1 MEHTIGMRIPLLLA
15 FLILTLV
22 PLLVQVRF
30 TSGYFYQSHVEERM
44 AEAQNRCLI
53 LANKIR
59 SSDYINVLLSG
70 NPNPALDAELSTTAD
85 LMNGRIVLVDDS
97 FKILKDTFGLSRG
110 KTLVVS
116 DVLKAFDGETSS
128 YLNQKKKY
136 FYVAQPFRKKHGCSA
151 DRFGCGS
158 RKWEKYG
165 RRAGS
170 SLLMASTE
178 NSALLQEKIVQKTGF
193 LQLVMFC
200 FILIADLLAAA
211 CLLKPFRRR
220 SSSSI
225 WWQREIW
232 IRILM

>member
-1 MEHTIGMRIPLLLA
+1 MRRIAEHKRKIWKAMEHTIGMRIPLFLA

-136 FYVAQPFRKKHGCSA
+136 FYVAQPIQAKSTDA
-151 DRFGCGS
+151 APIDS
-158 RKWEKYG
+158 DVA
-165 RRAGS
+165 AG
-170 SLLMASTE
+170 
-178 NSALLQEKIVQKTGF
+178 KIRQ
-193 LQLVMFC
+193 
-200 FILIADLLAAA
+200 A
-211 CLLKPFRRR
+211 C
-220 SSSSI
+220 
-225 WWQREIW
+225 RESFF
-232 IRILM
+232 

>member
-1 MEHTIGMRIPLLLA
+1 MRRIAEHKRKIWKAMEHTIGMRIPLILA

-44 AEAQNRCLI
+44 AEAQNRSLI

-136 FYVAQPFRKKHGCSA
+136 FYVAQPIH
-151 DRFGCGS
+151 
-158 RKWEKYG
+158 
-165 RRAGS
+165 
-170 SLLMASTE
+170 
-178 NSALLQEKIVQKTGF
+178 
-193 LQLVMFC
+193 
-200 FILIADLLAAA
+200 
-211 CLLKPFRRR
+211 CLLYTSPSPRD
-220 SSSSI
+220 
-225 WWQREIW
+225 
-232 IRILM
+232 

>member
-1 MEHTIGMRIPLLLA
+1 MESDGAHDWDANPA
-15 FLILTLV
+15 V
-22 PLLVQVRF
+22 PRLSDPDAGSASG

-136 FYVAQPFRKKHGCSA
+136 F
-151 DRFGCGS
+151 
-158 RKWEKYG
+158 
-165 RRAGS
+165 
-170 SLLMASTE
+170 
-178 NSALLQEKIVQKTGF
+178 
-193 LQLVMFC
+193 
-200 FILIADLLAAA
+200 
-211 CLLKPFRRR
+211 
-220 SSSSI
+220 
-225 WWQREIW
+225 
-232 IRILM
+232 

>member
-1 MEHTIGMRIPLLLA
+1 MRRIAEHKRKIWKAMEHTIGMRIPLFLA

-136 FYVAQPFRKKHGCSA
+136 FYVAQPIQAKAR
-151 DRFGCGS
+151 
-158 RKWEKYG
+158 
-165 RRAGS
+165 
-170 SLLMASTE
+170 M
-178 NSALLQEKIVQKTGF
+178 Q
-193 LQLVMFC
+193 
-200 FILIADLLAAA
+200 
-211 CLLKPFRRR
+211 RR
-220 SSSSI
+220 SI
-225 WWQREIW
+225 RMWQPEMGKIRQACRESFF
-232 IRILM
+232 

>member
-1 MEHTIGMRIPLLLA
+1 MEHTIGMRIPLFLA

-116 DVLKAFDGETSS
+116 DVLKG
-128 YLNQKKKY
+128 
-136 FYVAQPFRKKHGCSA
+136 
-151 DRFGCGS
+151 
-158 RKWEKYG
+158 
-165 RRAGS
+165 
-170 SLLMASTE
+170 
-178 NSALLQEKIVQKTGF
+178 I
-193 LQLVMFC
+193 
-200 FILIADLLAAA
+200 
-211 CLLKPFRRR
+211 
-220 SSSSI
+220 
-225 WWQREIW
+225 
-232 IRILM
+232 